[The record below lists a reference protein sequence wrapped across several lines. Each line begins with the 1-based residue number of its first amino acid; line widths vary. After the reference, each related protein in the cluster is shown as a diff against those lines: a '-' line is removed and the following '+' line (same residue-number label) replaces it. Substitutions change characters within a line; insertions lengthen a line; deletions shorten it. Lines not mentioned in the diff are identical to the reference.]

1 MTVGQIIRIIWA
13 RKWLA
18 LALFLIVAIAGSVY
32 TLMLPKVYVA
42 SASLVVDGR
51 PDPLLGALSAPANM
65 ATQLE
70 ILRSDKV
77 ATRVVKLL
85 GVERSPSAVQ
95 QWRDATK
102 AKIPLD
108 RYFADLL
115 GRGLSI
121 EPGRG
126 SDVINLNFTAEDPAF
141 AASAAN
147 AFIQAAI
154 QISVELQIDPARQS
168 TPLIDAQVTAARTA
182 LEEAQTKLS
191 QFQQSKGIV
200 VSDERIDEEGA
211 KLNALAA
218 QLTDAQAERVET
230 ASRERNSGTETSPDV
245 QQSGAVQTL
254 KSQIAATE
262 LKLGEI
268 SGIVGV
274 NHPQRVQLQQQ
285 LAAIKGQLAAEV
297 RRVSGGAAAVSRAS
311 SQKVGELRAM
321 FEEQKKYVL
330 SLRSQ
335 KDQVS
340 IFVRDVETKRR
351 AYETI
356 SQRSTQVNLEAQN
369 NKSAL
374 RILSVAV
381 EPFEPSLKSTA
392 KGIVMSLAGG
402 LLLAMGVAMLLE
414 LVNRRVRGT
423 EDLAILHGVPVIG
436 VLRPADSKRPIFR
449 QLATANS
456 PTGRAPLLTNA
467 GVRS

>member
-1 MTVGQIIRIIWA
+1 MTFGQIIRIIWA

-18 LALFLIVAIAGSVY
+18 LALFLIVAIAGSIY

-85 GVERSPSAVQ
+85 GVELSPSAVQ

-126 SDVINLNFTAEDPAF
+126 SDVININFTAEDAAF

-168 TPLIDAQVTAARTA
+168 TPLIDGQVTAARTA

-191 QFQQSKGIV
+191 QFQQSKGILC
-200 VSDERIDEEGA
+200 S
-211 KLNALAA
+211 KN
-218 QLTDAQAERVET
+218 
-230 ASRERNSGTETSPDV
+230 
-245 QQSGAVQTL
+245 
-254 KSQIAATE
+254 
-262 LKLGEI
+262 
-268 SGIVGV
+268 
-274 NHPQRVQLQQQ
+274 
-285 LAAIKGQLAAEV
+285 
-297 RRVSGGAAAVSRAS
+297 
-311 SQKVGELRAM
+311 
-321 FEEQKKYVL
+321 
-330 SLRSQ
+330 
-335 KDQVS
+335 
-340 IFVRDVETKRR
+340 FVW
-351 AYETI
+351 
-356 SQRSTQVNLEAQN
+356 L
-369 NKSAL
+369 
-374 RILSVAV
+374 
-381 EPFEPSLKSTA
+381 
-392 KGIVMSLAGG
+392 
-402 LLLAMGVAMLLE
+402 
-414 LVNRRVRGT
+414 
-423 EDLAILHGVPVIG
+423 
-436 VLRPADSKRPIFR
+436 
-449 QLATANS
+449 
-456 PTGRAPLLTNA
+456 
-467 GVRS
+467 